1 MKEQQLG
8 DEPIQL
14 KIRNFIAEVE
24 LKKDENTQQ
33 LQNLLDSYFQQQ
45 NLINYEFPDII
56 KEQILS
62 FVDKINFF
70 NEDIL
75 NKSNK
80 ISFSQQ
86 IYNLISNKSNYCT
99 NQFLNQIQK
108 QLEKLNPFFENIDTQ
123 NIFIQGKQPIQFQ
136 QLSDQKMN
144 EISLHVK
151 HLIQLKQNQNYM
163 KQIEQSQFIQDLQ
176 KVIKNKLNFMSTISQ
191 KTLTEHLIKTYP
203 YLKHDQKALVIENQE
218 KFECFNKMDE
228 QMIDD
233 LYLLLQ
239 KKQLIIN
246 NPNESQSKKL
256 KNYYKFQKFKKN
268 DLDRVLDQFP
278 IFDIIPI
285 SKINIKDKLELT
297 KSSFN
302 DGDKRIQIIKN
313 DQNEYEIGINEEEY
327 QGQKSK
333 SFTNCMSNMIL
344 QKDKKYIFRIK
355 FNLIN
360 QNSALFQLGLMQQS
374 NLNKQEGYR
383 DQLFANFKYEN
394 AKIKLNCSR
403 FNNYLKGSDLEVP
416 VETLIEFRVWLNGQ
430 ILQIADFPNN
440 AHIISINSLNLDRLK
455 TLENLCFVLQPTLPQ
470 QKYILS
476 DALIVDEFNY

>member
-1 MKEQQLG
+1 MDQRK
-8 DEPIQL
+8 PL
-14 KIRNFIAEVE
+14 KFRNCAKHTN
-24 LKKDENTQQ
+24 KK
-33 LQNLLDSYFQQQ
+33 
-45 NLINYEFPDII
+45 I
-56 KEQILS
+56 K
-62 FVDKINFF
+62 
-70 NEDIL
+70 
-75 NKSNK
+75 
-80 ISFSQQ
+80 
-86 IYNLISNKSNYCT
+86 
-99 NQFLNQIQK
+99 
-108 QLEKLNPFFENIDTQ
+108 
-123 NIFIQGKQPIQFQ
+123 
-136 QLSDQKMN
+136 
-144 EISLHVK
+144 
-151 HLIQLKQNQNYM
+151 
-163 KQIEQSQFIQDLQ
+163 FIQDLQ